1 MTAADHTTPDTTIL
15 WPALG
20 ERPEVTGW
28 VQTRTEARVASGGG
42 MAAAKTPLATEAGA
56 EMLRA
61 GGNAVDAA
69 VAMGF
74 ASGVVEPWGSGLG
87 GGGYMVIQVPGEAAV
102 VVEYPMVAPA
112 GATPD
117 MFPLAGGTDPNLFGW
132 PNVVESA
139 NLIGHRS
146 VAVPGTVAGL
156 TLALERYGTKP
167 LAEVMAPA
175 IRYASDGIPVD
186 VSWTYVTAR
195 YLAALSRF
203 PESARVFLPNGAIP
217 YNEQQLVPTIF
228 RQPDLARTL
237 EAIAAGGRDA
247 FYGGD
252 VADSIVSHLAGNG
265 SVFAQGDLTGY
276 EARVVPAASASY
288 RGYDVYSPGGA
299 TGGTTLIQSLNI
311 LSGFDLAEH
320 RHNSVAHL
328 HVLAHAFRAAFADRF
343 AYLADPTYIDVPLD
357 ALLSAD
363 YAAERAMAFAWDRV
377 APTASGDRD
386 RLGVT
391 HGLAASIPGYVT
403 GGSTTH
409 FSAIDGAGMAVS
421 TTQTLLSL
429 FGSAVTA
436 PGTGVLLNNGM
447 MWFDP
452 EPGRP
457 NSVEGGK
464 RPLSNMAPVV
474 IARDGQAIGSL
485 GASGG
490 RLIMNCNAQI
500 AMNMVDFGLSGMPA
514 VNAPRIDTSTRNLLV
529 SGRLPRQTRDDL
541 ATLGHPVVALN
552 EGPGSSQF
560 SSPVGIRRH
569 EDGTLSGGAD
579 IFYTATAI
587 GVPGSAITEGRD

>member
-1 MTAADHTTPDTTIL
+1 MTASDHTTPDTAIL

-20 ERPEVTGW
+20 EQPESSQW
-28 VQTRTEARVASGGG
+28 VQTRTEARVAAGGG
-42 MAAAKTPLATEAGA
+42 MAAAKTTLATQAGA
-56 EMLRA
+56 EILAA
-61 GGNAVDAA
+61 GGNAVDAS

-74 ASGVVEPWGSGLG
+74 ASGVVEPWASGLG
-87 GGGYMVIQVPGEAAV
+87 GGGYMVIQQPGNEAV

-117 MFPLAGGTDPNLFGW
+117 MFPLAGGKDPNLFGW

-139 NLIGHRS
+139 NLLGHRS

-156 TLALERYGTKP
+156 TLALEQFGTMS

-175 IRYASDGIPVD
+175 IRYAEEGVPIDA
-186 VSWTYVTAR
+186 SWTYVTAR
-195 YLAALSRF
+195 YLATLSLF

-217 YNEQQLVPTIF
+217 YNEQAVIPTIF

-237 EAIAAGGRDA
+237 QRIADQGRAA
-247 FYGGD
+247 FYEGE
-252 VADSIVSHLAGNG
+252 VAAAITGHLSENG
-265 SVFAQGDLTGY
+265 AVFRKDDLSSYT
-276 EARVVPAASASY
+276 AKVVPAASASY

-299 TGGTTLIQSLNI
+299 SGGPTLLQSLNI

-320 RHNSVAHL
+320 RHNSVTHL
-328 HVLAHAFRAAFADRF
+328 HLLAHAFRAAFADRF
-343 AYLADPTYIDVPLD
+343 AYLADSEYVDVPLD
-357 ALLSAD
+357 MLLSSD
-363 YAAERAMAFAWDRV
+363 YAAERAMEFAWDRV
-377 APTASGDRD
+377 APTMAGSRD

-391 HGLAASIPGYVT
+391 HSLAASIPDYIT
-403 GGSTTH
+403 SGSTTH
-409 FSAIDGAGMAVS
+409 YSAIDGNGMAVS

-429 FGSAVTA
+429 FGSRVTV

-464 RPLSNMAPVV
+464 RPLSNMAPVIV
-474 IARDGQAIGSL
+474 ARDGLAVGSI

-500 AMNMVDFGLSGMPA
+500 TMNMIDYGFSGMPA
-514 VNAPRIDTSTRNLLV
+514 VNAPRIDTSSRKLLV
-529 SGRLPRQTRDDL
+529 SGRLPRQTQTDL
-541 ATLGHPVVALN
+541 AALGHPVVVLE
-552 EGPGSSQF
+552 EGPGTSQF

-569 EDGTLSGGAD
+569 EDGSLSGGAD
-579 IFYTATAI
+579 IFYTATAT
-587 GVPGSAITEGRD
+587 GVPSSSVI

>member
-1 MTAADHTTPDTTIL
+1 MTPSDHTTPDTAIL

-20 ERPEVTGW
+20 EEPETSQW
-28 VQTRTEARVASGGG
+28 VQSRTEARVAAGGG
-42 MAAAKTPLATEAGA
+42 MAAAKTTLATRAGA
-56 EMLRA
+56 EILAA
-61 GGNAVDAA
+61 GGNAVDAS

-87 GGGYMVIQVPGEAAV
+87 GGGYMVIQRPGDEAV

-139 NLIGHRS
+139 NLLGHRS

-156 TLALERYGTKP
+156 TLALERYGTKS

-175 IRYASDGIPVD
+175 IRYAEDGFPVD
-186 VSWTYVTAR
+186 ASWTYVTAR
-195 YLAALSRF
+195 YLATLSLF
-203 PESARVFLPNGAIP
+203 PETARVFLPGGAIP
-217 YNEQQLVPTIF
+217 YNEQALVPTIF

-237 EAIAAGGRDA
+237 RAITEGGRAA
-247 FYGGD
+247 FYEGK
-252 VADSIVSHLAGNG
+252 VAASIAGHLAENG
-265 SVFAQGDLTGY
+265 AVFRPEDLTDY
-276 EARVVPAASASY
+276 AATVVPAASASY
-288 RGYDVYSPGGA
+288 RGYDVYSPGGG
-299 TGGTTLIQSLNI
+299 TGGPTLLQSLNI

-320 RHNSVAHL
+320 HHNSVAHL
-328 HVLAHAFRAAFADRF
+328 HLLAHAFRAAFADRF
-343 AYLADPTYIDVPLD
+343 AYLADPKYVDVPLD
-357 ALLSAD
+357 VLLSGD
-363 YAAERAMAFAWDRV
+363 YAAERAMEFAWDRV
-377 APTASGDRD
+377 APTTAGSRD
-386 RLGVT
+386 RLGVS
-391 HGLAASIPGYVT
+391 HGLSPSIPDYIT

-409 FSAIDGAGMAVS
+409 FSAIDGNGLAVS

-429 FGSAVTA
+429 FGSRVTV

-474 IARDGQAIGSL
+474 IARDGQAVGSL

-500 AMNMVDFGLSGMPA
+500 AMNMIDYGLSGMPA

-529 SGRLPRQTRDDL
+529 SGRLPRQVRADL
-541 ATLGHPVVALN
+541 AALGHPVVALH
-552 EGPGSSQF
+552 EAPGTSQF

-569 EDGTLSGGAD
+569 DDGSLSGGAD

-587 GVPGSAITEGRD
+587 GVPGSASRTG

>member
-1 MTAADHTTPDTTIL
+1 MSASNHTTPDTAIL

-20 ERPEVTGW
+20 EHPEAGTW
-28 VQTRTEARVASGGG
+28 VQTRTEARVAAGGG
-42 MAAAKTPLATEAGA
+42 MAAAKTMLATEAGA
-56 EMLRA
+56 EILRA
-61 GGNAVDAA
+61 GGNAVDAS
-69 VAMGF
+69 VAMAF

-87 GGGYMVIQVPGEAAV
+87 GGGYMVIQQPGEAAV

-112 GATPD
+112 GAMPD
-117 MFPLAGGTDPNLFGW
+117 MFPLSSGTDPSLFGW
-132 PNVVESA
+132 PNVVDNA
-139 NLIGHRS
+139 NLLGHRS

-156 TLALERYGTKP
+156 TLALERFGTKS
-167 LAEVMAPA
+167 LAEVMTPA
-175 IRYASDGIPVD
+175 IRYAEDGIPVD
-186 VSWTYVTAR
+186 ASWTYVTAR
-195 YLAALSRF
+195 YLATLSRF
-203 PESARVFLPNGAIP
+203 PETARIFLPGGAIP
-217 YNEQQLVPTIF
+217 YNEQPLVPTIF

-237 EAIAAGGRDA
+237 RAVAEQGREA
-247 FYGGD
+247 FYTGE
-252 VADSIVSHLAGNG
+252 VAASIAGHLSENG
-265 SVFAQGDLTGY
+265 AVFGIDDLTGY
-276 EARVVPAASASY
+276 TAQVVPAAAVSY

-299 TGGTTLIQSLNI
+299 TGGTTLLQSLNI
-311 LSGFDLAEH
+311 LSGFDMIEH
-320 RHNSVAHL
+320 HHNSVAHL
-328 HVLAHAFRAAFADRF
+328 HLLAYAFRAAFADRF
-343 AYLADPTYIDVPLD
+343 AYLADPTYVDVPID

-363 YAAERAMAFAWDRV
+363 YAAERAMGFAWDHI
-377 APTASGDRD
+377 APSAAGNRD

-391 HGLAASIPGYVT
+391 HGLAASVPDYTT

-409 FSAIDGAGMAVS
+409 FSAIDGDGMAVA

-429 FGSAVTA
+429 FGSRVTA

-474 IARDGQAIGSL
+474 IARDGQAVGSL

-500 AMNMVDFGLSGMPA
+500 AMNMIDYGMSGMPA
-514 VNAPRIDTSTRNLLV
+514 VNAPRIDASTRNLLV
-529 SGRLPRQTRDDL
+529 SGRLPRQVHDEL
-541 ATLGHPVVALN
+541 ASLGHPVVSLQ
-552 EGPGSSQF
+552 EGPGTSQF

-569 EDGTLSGGAD
+569 DDGSLSGGAD

-587 GVPGSAITEGRD
+587 GVPTSSRP

>member
-1 MTAADHTTPDTTIL
+1 MTATDQTTPDIAIL

-20 ERPEVTGW
+20 EQPESSQW
-28 VQTRTEARVASGGG
+28 VQTRTEARVSAGGG
-42 MAAAKTPLATEAGA
+42 MAAAKTTLATRAGA
-56 EMLRA
+56 EILAA
-61 GGNAVDAA
+61 GGNAVDAS

-87 GGGYMVIQVPGEAAV
+87 GGGYMVIQQPGNEAM
-102 VVEYPMVAPA
+102 VVEYPMIAPG

-139 NLIGHRS
+139 NLLGHRS

-156 TLALERYGTKP
+156 ALALERFGTKS
-167 LAEVMAPA
+167 LTEVLAPA
-175 IRYASDGIPVD
+175 IRYAEEGIPVD
-186 VSWTYVTAR
+186 ASWTYVTAR
-195 YLAALSRF
+195 YLATLSLF

-217 YNEQQLVPTIF
+217 YNEQPLVPTIF

-237 EAIAAGGRDA
+237 RAIADQGRAA
-247 FYGGD
+247 FYEGEIG
-252 VADSIVSHLAGNG
+252 AAIAGHLAENG
-265 SVFAQGDLTGY
+265 AVFQQDDLTSY
-276 EARVVPAASASY
+276 TATVAPATSTTY
-288 RGYDVYSPGGA
+288 RGYEVYSAGGA
-299 TGGTTLIQSLNI
+299 SGGPTLLQSLNI
-311 LSGFDLAEH
+311 LSGFDLTEH
-320 RHNSVAHL
+320 RHNSVTHL
-328 HVLAHAFRAAFADRF
+328 HLLAHAFRAAFADRF
-343 AYLADPTYIDVPLD
+343 AYLADPSYVDVPL
-357 ALLSAD
+357 ATLLSGD
-363 YAAERAMAFAWDRV
+363 YAAERAMEFAWDGV
-377 APTASGDRD
+377 APTAAGSRD
-386 RLGVT
+386 RLGVS
-391 HGLAASIPGYVT
+391 HRLAASIPDYIT

-409 FSAIDGAGMAVS
+409 FSAIDGDGMAVS

-429 FGSAVTA
+429 FGSRVTV

-474 IARDGQAIGSL
+474 IARDGQAVGSL

-500 AMNMVDFGLSGMPA
+500 AMNMIDYGFSGMPA

-529 SGRLPRQTRDDL
+529 SGRLPRQTQADL
-541 ATLGHPVVALN
+541 AALGHPVVALH
-552 EGPGSSQF
+552 EGPGTSQF

-569 EDGTLSGGAD
+569 DDGTLSGGAD
-579 IFYTATAI
+579 VFYTATAI
-587 GVPGSAITEGRD
+587 GVPSSSMP

>member
-1 MTAADHTTPDTTIL
+1 MTTPDQTTPDTATL

-20 ERPEVTGW
+20 EQPETTQW
-28 VQTRTEARVASGGG
+28 VQTRTEARIPAGGG

-56 EMLRA
+56 AMLRA

-87 GGGYMVIQVPGEAAV
+87 GGGYMVVQQPGEAAV

-117 MFPLAGGTDPNLFGW
+117 MFPLAGGTDPSLFGW
-132 PNVVESA
+132 PNVVDSA
-139 NLIGHRS
+139 NLLGHRS

-156 TLALERYGTKP
+156 TLALERFGTMSLP
-167 LAEVMAPA
+167 EVMAPA
-175 IRYASDGIPVD
+175 IHYAEDGIAVD
-186 VSWTYVTAR
+186 ASWTYVTAR
-195 YLAALSRF
+195 YLATLSRF
-203 PESARVFLPNGAIP
+203 PETARVFLPDGAIP
-217 YNEQQLVPTIF
+217 FTERQLDPTIF

-237 EAIAAGGRDA
+237 RAIADGGRDA
-247 FYGGD
+247 FYGGEIGASI
-252 VADSIVSHLAGNG
+252 ADHLSENG
-265 SVFAQGDLTGY
+265 AVFGRDDLTGY
-276 EARVVPAASASY
+276 AATVAPAASTSY
-288 RGYDVYSPGGA
+288 RGYDVSSPGGG
-299 TGGTTLIQSLNI
+299 TGGTTLLQSLNI
-311 LSGFDLAEH
+311 LSGFDMIEH
-320 RHNSVAHL
+320 RHNSVTHL
-328 HVLAHAFRAAFADRF
+328 HLLAHAFRAAFADRF
-343 AYLADPTYIDVPLD
+343 AYLADPTQVDVPLD
-357 ALLSAD
+357 VLLSAD
-363 YAAERAMAFAWDRV
+363 YAAERAMTFSWDHV
-377 APTASGDRD
+377 ATVAAGDRD

-391 HGLAASIPGYVT
+391 HGLAASVPDYVT

-409 FSAIDGAGMAVS
+409 FSAIDGDGLAVA

-429 FGSAVTA
+429 FGSRVTA

-457 NSVEGGK
+457 NSIAGGK

-474 IARDGQAIGSL
+474 IARDGQAVGSL

-500 AMNMVDFGLSGMPA
+500 AMNMVDFDFSAMPA
-514 VNAPRIDTSTRNLLV
+514 VNAPRIDASTRNLLV
-529 SGRLPRQTRDDL
+529 SARLPRHVQEEL
-541 ATLGHPVVALN
+541 VTLGHPVVALQ

-569 EDGTLSGGAD
+569 EDGSLSGGAD

-587 GVPGSAITEGRD
+587 GVPPSPGA